1 MNCSVCSNKIER
13 NCNTKINCNDCN
25 HFFHFGCVNITEDDA
40 IFLKTSAQPFRC
52 DKCAVLRRRSFQN
65 LSVPPV
71 FPQLKNNNAV
81 QKTDS
86 NAHSSADEST
96 VNKGSEG
103 QCTLQMVYAKLSALE
118 ETNKQFLLQLNL
130 LRTEN
135 ADLKSRVNVLESRLN
150 WQQQQLLSNEIEI
163 AGVSNANN
171 SNCIGMAQQIFSKA
185 LSVDVPD
192 NEIEKCY
199 VKKTQNKSSSTALKS
214 VICLRFSNPSTK
226 QRIMCAKRQN
236 KNNLNT
242 LATGLDGHVD
252 IGAGGSSNNSSSS
265 SKKSKGT
272 GIYINDALTKFTKAL
287 LMKTKEAMKKTGGK
301 YVWFN
306 NNQILIR
313 KVVGGRVISIKSFND
328 LALI

>member
-13 NCNTKINCNDCN
+13 NCNTKIKCNDCN

-40 IFLKTSAQPFRC
+40 NFFKSSAQPFRC
-52 DKCAVLRRRSFQN
+52 DKCAVLRRRSLQY
-65 LSVPPV
+65 LPVPPV
-71 FPQLKNNNAV
+71 LPQQQSINAV
-81 QKTDS
+81 NS
-86 NAHSSADEST
+86 NTHSTVKEST
-96 VNKGSEG
+96 VNQDSEG

-135 ADLKSRVNVLESRLN
+135 ADLKSRVNVLESKLN
-150 WQQQQLLSNEIEI
+150 WQQQNLLSNDIEI
-163 AGVSNANN
+163 TGVCNAND
-171 SNCIGMAQQIFSKA
+171 SNCIRMAQQIFSRA

-192 NEIEKCY
+192 IDIEKCY
-199 VKKTQNKSSSTALKS
+199 VRKTKANSSSTALKS
-214 VICLRFSNPSTK
+214 IICLRFSNLTTK
-226 QRIMCAKRQN
+226 QRIMCAKRKN

-242 LATGLDGHVD
+242 YAAGIDEHVD
-252 IGAGGSSNNSSSS
+252 KGAGGSSNNSSSN

-272 GIYINDALTKFTKAL
+272 GIYINDSLTKFTQAL
-287 LMKTKEAMKKTGGK
+287 LMKTKEAMKRTGGK

-313 KVVGGRVISIKSFND
+313 KVVGGKVISIRSFND
-328 LALI
+328 LTLI